1 MRVKGGGRK
10 KSWEAM
16 PVDDDGDGG
25 LLFQDTDPNVP
36 FAVPEHQPFAVTEP
50 QPQIEPENRPQAPEQ
65 GNDGDGEGEDG
76 EGEGEE
82 GEEGEAEA
90 DDENK
95 ERTTKL
101 DEGFY
106 EIEAIR
112 RKRVRK
118 VVLLLLSLSK
128 FFMLL
133 LEILIKIHNFGCLC
147 LLYLI
152 TEFVFSCCGGVHVA
166 KPTIGSASVPHQM
179 VREPLPLIKSKNI

>member
-25 LLFQDTDPNVP
+25 GLLFQDTDPNAP

-50 QPQIEPENRPQAPEQ
+50 QPQIEPENRAQAPEQ

-82 GEEGEAEA
+82 AEEGEAEA

-118 VVLLLLSLSK
+118 VVLLLLSLSN
-128 FFMLL
+128 FLMLL
-133 LEILIKIHNFGCLC
+133 LEF
-147 LLYLI
+147 
-152 TEFVFSCCGGVHVA
+152 
-166 KPTIGSASVPHQM
+166 
-179 VREPLPLIKSKNI
+179 

>member
-25 LLFQDTDPNVP
+25 LLFQDTDPNAP
-36 FAVPEHQPFAVTEP
+36 FAVPEHQPFAVAEP
-50 QPQIEPENRPQAPEQ
+50 QPQIEPESRPQALEQ

-76 EGEGEE
+76 EGECEE

-90 DDENK
+90 EEENK
-95 ERTTKL
+95 ERSTNL

-118 VVLLLLSLSK
+118 VVLLLLSLSNL
-128 FFMLL
+128 FF
-133 LEILIKIHNFGCLC
+133 
-147 LLYLI
+147 
-152 TEFVFSCCGGVHVA
+152 
-166 KPTIGSASVPHQM
+166 
-179 VREPLPLIKSKNI
+179 